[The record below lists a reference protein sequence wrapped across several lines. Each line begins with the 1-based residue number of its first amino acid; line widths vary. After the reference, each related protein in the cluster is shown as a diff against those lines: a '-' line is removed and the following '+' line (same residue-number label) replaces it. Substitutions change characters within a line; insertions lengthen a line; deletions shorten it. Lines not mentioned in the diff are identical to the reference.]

1 MTTAAAGGG
10 GGGRVQMAKGDITI
24 IFVRMMNHI
33 FMILVIHST
42 TVQHRHGTQYI

>member
-1 MTTAAAGGG
+1 MTTAAVG
-10 GGGRVQMAKGDITI
+10 GGGRVQMAKGNITI
-24 IFVRMMNHI
+24 IFVRILNHI